1 MPRPTAERLLVDLY
15 PLRVTM
21 PTRFQDLDPMDHL
34 NNVAIAALF
43 EDARVRFNRALGR
56 LNRPGGF
63 RAVVAMNAVNYLAE
77 GSYPEEV
84 EVGVGT
90 GHIGTRS
97 YEILAVMIQ
106 AGRAIATNDAVIV
119 VTDPR
124 DGIPADYRAALEAHR
139 WQGGYGK

>member
-1 MPRPTAERLLVDLY
+1 MARPSANRLSIDRY
-15 PLRVTM
+15 PLRSAM
-21 PTRFQDLDPMDHL
+21 PTRFQDLDPMNHL

-56 LNRPGGF
+56 LNQPGGF

-97 YEILAVMIQ
+97 YEILAVMMQ
-106 AGRAIATNDAVIV
+106 DGRAIATNDAVIV

-139 WQGGYGK
+139 FRPD